1 MAATYDAIVVG
12 GGHNGLV
19 AAAYL
24 ARSGAKTVVLEGRHK
39 TGGAATT
46 ESPWPDAPE
55 FQVTRLS
62 YVMSLLPP
70 TIIKD
75 LELDRHGY
83 KIYPMGPYYQAFPEG
98 GSIKLYADDAKAN
111 YASVS
116 QWSKKDAD
124 AMPKWDAWLAGLA
137 DVLGPLLL
145 TVPPALGSR
154 KPRDLSGTL
163 KLAWRNRGLDVRT
176 IADVTRLMTMS
187 IADLLDDWFES
198 PQVKGAL
205 AVNGVIGTW
214 ACPYE
219 PGTAYVMAHHSIGDV
234 GDGHLGN
241 WGFQEGGM
249 GAVSS
254 AIESAA
260 REHGAEVRINAPVA
274 RILVEGGRAVGVVLE
289 NGDEIRAKV
298 VVSTLHPRTAF
309 LEQVGRENLPPD
321 FATDIERW
329 KSRSGVVKINLALG
343 ELPDFIADPGT
354 QLQEH
359 HTGSVEMA
367 PTMDYIER
375 AFQDARDGKAA
386 VRPFSD
392 GVIPTA
398 FDKTLCPEG
407 THIMSLFTQWV
418 PADWSEAAA
427 HRGARG
433 VRRPHGRLLQRAGAE
448 LQELDPA
455 PRHRRSRTRWSTTT
469 AWSAATSST
478 ASCRW
483 SSCSTCAR
491 HPASLIT
498 APRSAACTTAARRP
512 TPAAA
517 SAAFPAGRRRRR
529 RSRTASRPSGAAPG
543 GPAGGHDDAVQPR
556 TRSGR
561 ERGSDPAAGY
571 RQPGGWQRSQD
582 HARGAQRCTGRC
594 LRPSRHLRQP
604 DARGSRQEQLAPP
617 YLPG

>member
-1 MAATYDAIVVG
+1 MTAPYDAIVIG

-24 ARSGAKTVVLEGRHK
+24 AKSGARTVVLEGRRK

-46 ESPWPDAPE
+46 ESPWEDAPE
-55 FQVTRLS
+55 FKVTRLS
-62 YVMSLLPP
+62 YVMSLMPP

-75 LELDRHGY
+75 LDLDRHGY

-98 GSIKLYADDAKAN
+98 GSIKLYADDARRN
-111 YASVS
+111 HESVS

-145 TVPPALGSR
+145 TVPPAIGSR
-154 KPRDLSGTL
+154 QPRDLAGTL

-214 ACPYE
+214 AGPYE

-254 AIESAA
+254 AIEAAA
-260 REHGAEVRINAPVA
+260 RELGAEVRLNAPVA
-274 RILVEGGRAVGVVLE
+274 RVLVENGKAAGVVLE

-298 VVSTLHPRTAF
+298 VVSTLHPKTAF
-309 LEQVGRENLPPD
+309 LDQVGTEHLPAD
-321 FATDIERW
+321 FSTDIERW
-329 KSRSGVVKINLALG
+329 KSRSGVVKINLALA

-354 QLQEH
+354 ELQEH

-375 AFQDARDGKAA
+375 AFQDARDGKPA

-398 FDKTLCPEG
+398 FDKTLSPEG

-418 PADWSEAAA
+418 PSDWNTEPHTEELEAYADRMIDCYNELAPNFKASIL
-427 HRGARG
+427 HRDIVGPYEMEHEYG
-433 VRRPHGRLLQRAGAE
+433 LIGGNIFHGE
-448 LQELDPA
+448 LSLEQLFHMRPA
-455 PRHRRSRTRWSTTT
+455 PGFADYRTPVDGLYYASSATHAGGGVCGIPGWQAAKAAIADRKSARKAGSRKASRRS
-469 AWSAATSST
+469 
-478 ASCRW
+478 
-483 SSCSTCAR
+483 
-491 HPASLIT
+491 
-498 APRSAACTTAARRP
+498 
-512 TPAAA
+512 
-517 SAAFPAGRRRRR
+517 
-529 RSRTASRPSGAAPG
+529 
-543 GPAGGHDDAVQPR
+543 
-556 TRSGR
+556 
-561 ERGSDPAAGY
+561 
-571 RQPGGWQRSQD
+571 
-582 HARGAQRCTGRC
+582 
-594 LRPSRHLRQP
+594 
-604 DARGSRQEQLAPP
+604 
-617 YLPG
+617 